1 MSLDVENQVL
11 DTEDES
17 WTKGFPWWS
26 IAMVLVLVV
35 LAWYIIVDSDF
46 QEAFT
51 RIAPGL
57 WITIQATLFSFLI
70 ASVLGLVAGIG
81 RLSNNTVARNVATFY
96 IEFVRGVPIL
106 VILLVVAFVL
116 VPNTLRAVNVP
127 NNTVSVLWRGFI
139 SLSFFYGA
147 YIAEVF
153 RAGIESVDKGQ
164 MEAARSQGMSQRQAM
179 RYIILPQAVRNILP
193 ALGNDFIAM
202 LKDSSL
208 LSVLAVREIT
218 YQGRIFVGST
228 FRFRETYLV
237 LTVLYLAMTLIL
249 SLILR
254 WNERRLSSD

>member
-1 MSLDVENQVL
+1 MTIDVESQVL

-17 WTKGFPWWS
+17 WTKGFPWWA
-26 IAMVLVLVV
+26 IAMVAI
-35 LAWYIIVDSDF
+35 LATMAVTIISDSDF
-46 QEAFT
+46 RDAFD

-70 ASVLGLVAGIG
+70 ASVLGLIAGIG
-81 RLSNNTVARNVATFY
+81 RLSKNTIARNLATFY

-116 VPNTLRAVNVP
+116 VPNTLRAIQVENSSI
-127 NNTVSVLWRGFI
+127 SVLWRGI
-139 SLSFFYGA
+139 LSLSFFYGA

-153 RAGIESVDKGQ
+153 RAGIESVNKGQ
-164 MEAARSQGMSQRQAM
+164 MEAARSQGMSHRQSM

-218 YQGRIFVGST
+218 YAGRIYVGST

-249 SLILR
+249 SIILR
-254 WNERRLSSD
+254 WNEKRLSSD